1 MNGGCFICN
10 GPHRAREYP
19 KREKLNVLVAKDDR
33 GQSDEE
39 VPSRV
44 NSLQLLNALSVEG
57 TSKGLSYVQVEMNRN
72 GAKVMLDTSATHNFV
87 ADYGPTT
94 WSKSEQVSK

>member
-1 MNGGCFICN
+1 M
-10 GPHRAREYP
+10 
-19 KREKLNVLVAKDDR
+19 
-33 GQSDEE
+33 
-39 VPSRV
+39 

-72 GAKVMLDTSATHNFV
+72 GVEVMLDTGAAHKFV

-94 WSKSEQVSK
+94 WSESEQVSK